1 MIGELAP
8 QWSITPFVEALQAM
22 RGVTFIVAVTAA
34 AEAGDFSRF
43 NDLKLT
49 AFFSLVASEYSSV
62 QPSDAG

>member
-1 MIGELAP
+1 
-8 QWSITPFVEALQAM
+8 M

-34 AEAGDFSRF
+34 ADAGDFSRF